1 MAIAA
6 TVFLTLGIL
15 IMGFGLMSLGN
26 VLNLPITRTQ
36 AEHADITEP
45 RHRMMMVRVI
55 LLGLALMAIGLVIA
69 LLAGA

>member
-1 MAIAA
+1 MGIAA

-45 RHRMMMVRVI
+45 RHRMMMVRLI
-55 LLGLALMAIGLVIA
+55 LLGLALLAIGL
-69 LLAGA
+69 LLAWLASL

>member
-1 MAIAA
+1 MGIAA

-15 IMGFGLMSLGN
+15 IMGFGLMSLAN

-36 AEHADITEP
+36 AEYADITEP

-55 LLGLALMAIGLVIA
+55 LMGLALMEVGL
-69 LLAGA
+69 LLAWLASL

>member
-26 VLNLPITRTQ
+26 ILNLPITRTQ
-36 AEHADITEP
+36 AEHADITEQ

-55 LLGLALMAIGLVIA
+55 LTGLALMAIGLVFA
-69 LLAGA
+69 LVASA

>member
-6 TVFLTLGIL
+6 TAFLSLGIL

-26 VLNLPITRTQ
+26 VLNLPLTRTQ
-36 AEHADITEP
+36 ARHADITEP

-55 LLGLALMAIGLVIA
+55 LVGLALMAIGLIFALIA
-69 LLAGA
+69 AA